1 MSQTHCKAAKC
12 KRPIR
17 AKGYCERHYRK
28 WRRGELPK
36 PHYKI
41 CKAENC
47 RKPIV
52 ARGFCQTHFD
62 SWKTSRKRLV
72 RAAAPK
78 KAEAAPAPAAPSA

>member
-1 MSQTHCKAAKC
+1 MTQAHCRVPKC
-12 KRPIR
+12 KQPIR
-17 AKGYCERHYRK
+17 AKQYCERHYQK

-36 PHYKI
+36 PRYKI

-47 RKPIV
+47 RKPMV
-52 ARGFCQTHFD
+52 AHGFCQAHFD

-78 KAEAAPAPAAPSA
+78 KTEAAAAPAAPSA